1 MTGRALGV
9 LLRALRDFR
18 RDRCLERAGSL
29 AYITLLCLVPLGAIT
44 LSLLSAFKLSEES
57 VRRFLFQNFLPS
69 SSLIPLVEENL
80 ERLAR
85 NAGTMGIM
93 GTLSLIP
100 MALILLN
107 EVESSLNAIWR
118 VQERRAF
125 LAKFTAFWS
134 VITLCPLLLGASLG
148 LTVKFQVIPLIP
160 FLFTWGLLSLV
171 YWVMPYAPV
180 SPRAALIGGAVG
192 GALFEL
198 SKQSF
203 SAYVR
208 IRYLGTFERIYG
220 ALGAIPLFMTW
231 VFVAW
236 SVVLLGAE
244 LTRAIDEGGGEGTA
258 GLAYWGL
265 LLLAALRR
273 RLRQG
278 LPPPSAPQLAR
289 EAGVSPGAAQEA
301 LRALVRSGLLWRT
314 REGHLL
320 PRRPLEEITVGEV
333 LRPFWGGALGAP
345 PEADDKPARLLRQV
359 EASAL
364 GAAAVPLRELCE

>member
-1 MTGRALGV
+1 MRIPAALA
-9 LLRALRDFR
+9 RALRGFLK
-18 RDRCLERAGSL
+18 DRCLERAASL

-69 SSLIPLVEENL
+69 SSLLPLVEENL

-118 VQERRAF
+118 VEERRAF

-148 LTVKFQVIPLIP
+148 LTVKFQVLPLIP
-160 FLFTWGLLSLV
+160 FLFTWGLLFLV

-198 SKQSF
+198 SKQGF
-203 SAYVR
+203 NAYIR

-244 LTRAIDEGGGEGTA
+244 VTRAIDEGNEEGM
-258 GLAYWGL
+258 GVAYWGVL
-265 LLLAALRR
+265 LLVALYRHLCR
-273 RLRQG
+273 G
-278 LPPPSAPQLAR
+278 LPPPSAHQLAR
-289 EAGVSPGAAQEA
+289 AAGVSPGVAQPV
-301 LRALVRSGLLWRT
+301 LRLLVRSGLLWRT

-320 PRRPLEEITVGEV
+320 PLRPLGEMSLGEV
-333 LRPFWGGALGAP
+333 LRPFWEKALGVP
-345 PEADDKPARLLRQV
+345 PQAEGRLAELLRRV
-359 EASAL
+359 ETSAAR
-364 GAAAVPLRELCE
+364 AAEVTLRELAG